1 MLLVDIIALQRS
13 FPTFPVK
20 VILIQPSDMAPAA
33 EVEIVVEGDEEE
45 PESDT

>member
-20 VILIQPSDMAPAA
+20 VILIEPEGLGQPHVADIMEPA
-33 EVEIVVEGDEEE
+33 EEE
-45 PESDT
+45 PEA